1 MENADKNISLSI
13 FSMTGQLVDE
23 FSFETENGS
32 LNAEISVSILPAGV
46 YSFRVGKANE
56 INTYRVVIE

>member
-1 MENADKNISLSI
+1 
-13 FSMTGQLVDE
+13 VDE
-23 FSFETENGS
+23 FNFEAINGK
-32 LNAEISVSILPAGV
+32 LEAEINVSQLPAGV